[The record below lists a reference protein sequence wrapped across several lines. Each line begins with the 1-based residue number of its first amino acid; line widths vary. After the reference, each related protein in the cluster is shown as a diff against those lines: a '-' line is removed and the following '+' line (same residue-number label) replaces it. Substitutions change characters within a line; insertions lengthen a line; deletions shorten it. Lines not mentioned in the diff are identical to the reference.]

1 MRITSSPIDNAMI
14 ISLDGE
20 LNVNTAPDFSRHIQA
35 SIRAGQKYLI
45 IDCVLLSYISSAG
58 LRVFYQGLDELEKI
72 GGKILLSRANDSIK
86 QVIRM
91 VNLDSDCPMFTTT
104 EEAIRSLSP

>member
-1 MRITSSPIDNAMI
+1 VV

-20 LNVNTAPDFSRHIQA
+20 LNVNTASDFSDRLFT
-35 SIRAGQKYLI
+35 SIREGEKYLV
-45 IDCVLLSYISSAG
+45 IDCALLSYMSSAG

-72 GGKILLSRANDSIK
+72 GGKILLSRVNDSIK

-91 VNLDSDCPMFTTT
+91 VNLDSECPVFATM
-104 EEAIRSLSP
+104 EEALQSLSP